1 MIKDPKIFLQHI
13 LESIGQIEKYVN
25 GIEPDEFLKSAQ
37 IQDAVIRRL
46 MIIGEATKNLPLELR
61 EKYTAIPWNEI
72 AGMRDVLIHEYF
84 GTDTELVWRT
94 IKNDLPIFKR
104 HIEEIL
110 AGLSLSRGG

>member
-1 MIKDPKIFLQHI
+1 MIKEPKIFLQHI
-13 LESIGQIEKYVN
+13 LESIAQIEQYMN
-25 GIEPDEFLKSAQ
+25 RATQEEFLQSPQ
-37 IQDAVIRRL
+37 LQDAVIRRL
-46 MIIGEATKNLPLELR
+46 MVIGEATKNLPLELR

-104 HIEEIL
+104 HIEQIFSEL
-110 AGLSLSRGG
+110 R